1 MRPALSLAFVT
12 VALLLTDTANCFYLP
27 GIAPTEYEAGAPL
40 QVFANKLVSS
50 VNVVPYDYYSL
61 PFCAPDDKTKS
72 KRLSLGQVLMGERA
86 EPTTYNIGMTV
97 DQSCQT
103 LCKKTYDAKEIG
115 TLRKRIQDEYLVRLN
130 LDNLP
135 VVVRGR
141 NELEEEVFR
150 LGYPIGQK
158 KDDLY
163 CIFNHLEFTINY
175 HKPTGSMFSSS
186 SAEVFRVVGFEVKYK
201 SVEHKMGANDTL
213 STCPVAESA
222 TAMCFTG
229 KSAEVTYT
237 YDVKFVESKL
247 QWATRWD
254 PLLNANPELKS
265 IQWFSII
272 NSLMISLFLT
282 AMVAMILLRTVY
294 LDFARYNNIDDEEE
308 IQEESGWKLIHGD
321 VFRPPAVSGLLAV
334 LVGSGAQILVMT
346 GVTLVFALLGFLSP
360 SFRGGLLTTMLS
372 LWVLSSA
379 VCGYFS
385 ARIYSGLGGTNKRS
399 VTLGSAFLFSGVTF
413 VVFFALNFLLWVSGS
428 TGAVPFFTLLLLL
441 VMWFGIS
448 LPLNV
453 IGAFIGYKQ
462 KAYEFPVRTN
472 QIPREI
478 PNQSTFSNWLFGVF
492 SGILPFGVVFME
504 LVFILNSIWQNEI
517 FYFFGFLGA
526 VFLILVLT
534 CAEVSVVLTYLQLS
548 KESYHW
554 WWPAFISTA
563 SSGIYVFGYSIIF
576 LFVQPEL
583 RGIHM
588 MSTLIYAGYML
599 LGSLMFALGTGC
611 IGFLSSFAFVRKIY
625 GSVHID

>member
-1 MRPALSLAFVT
+1 MHRLVGLVVAVT
-12 VALLLTDTANCFYLP
+12 TLVTSVSAFYLP
-27 GIAPTEYEAGAPL
+27 GIAPTEYEAGASLP
-40 QVFANKLVSS
+40 VFANKLVSS
-50 VNVVPYDYYSL
+50 KNVVPYDYYSL
-61 PFCAPDDKTKS
+61 PFCAPEDTSKS
-72 KRLSLGQVLMGERA
+72 RRLSLGQVLMGERS
-86 EPTTYNIGMTV
+86 EPTTYNLNMKV
-97 DQSCQT
+97 DQSCQV
-103 LCKKTYDAKEIG
+103 LCTRNYDAKEVD
-115 TLRKRIQDEYLVRLN
+115 LLKNRIKDDYLARFNV
-130 LDNLP
+130 DNLP
-135 VVVRGR
+135 VVMRGLNDL
-141 NELEEEVFR
+141 NEVVFQLGFQIGR
-150 LGYPIGQK
+150 LVGDQVC
-158 KDDLY
+158 LH
-163 CIFNHLEFTINY
+163 NHLEFTVKY
-175 HKPTGSMFSSS
+175 HKPSSVFGSGNE
-186 SAEVFRVVGFEVKYK
+186 EVYRVVGFEVKPN
-201 SVEHKMGANDTL
+201 SVAHKKDANDSLT
-213 STCPVAESA
+213 TCPVKDTEKAN
-222 TAMCFTG
+222 MCFTG
-229 KSAEVTYT
+229 STAEVIYT
-237 YDVKFVESKL
+237 YNVVFEESDVK
-247 QWATRWD
+247 WATRWD
-254 PLLNANPELKS
+254 SLLNANPELKS

-294 LDFARYNNIDDEEE
+294 LDFARYNNIDDDEE

-346 GVTLVFALLGFLSP
+346 GVTLVFALLGLLSP

-372 LWVLSSA
+372 LWVFSSA
-379 VCGYFS
+379 ICGYFS

-399 VTLGSAFLFSGVTF
+399 VTLGSAFLFSGVVF
-413 VVFFALNFLLWVSGS
+413 VVFFVLNFLLWVSGS

-462 KAYEFPVRTN
+462 KVFEFPVRTN

-478 PNQSTFSNWLFGVF
+478 PNRSTFSNWLFGLF

-563 SSGIYVFGYSIIF
+563 SSGLYVFGYSIIF
-576 LFVQPEL
+576 RFTQPEL
-583 RGIHM
+583 EGIHF
-588 MSTLIYAGYML
+588 MSTLIYTGYMF

-625 GSVHID
+625 ASVHID

>member
-1 MRPALSLAFVT
+1 MLEVRFALATAL
-12 VALLLTDTANCFYLP
+12 ALLSTTQAFYLP
-27 GIAPTEYEAGAPL
+27 GIAPTEYQVGAPL
-40 QVFANKLVSS
+40 QVFANKLVSPN
-50 VNVVPYDYYSL
+50 NVVPYDYYSL
-61 PFCAPDDKTKS
+61 PFCGPEDKS
-72 KRLSLGQVLMGERA
+72 KSRHLSLGQVLMGERS
-86 EPTTYNIGMTV
+86 EPTTYNIAMKV
-97 DQSCQT
+97 DQTCQEMCT
-103 LCKKTYDAKEIG
+103 KTYDGSDIK
-115 TLRKRIQDEYLVRLN
+115 LLKKRIRDDYFARLN

-135 VVVRGR
+135 VVVKGK
-141 NELEEEVFR
+141 NQLDESVYD

-158 KDDLY
+158 TTDKRFCL
-163 CIFNHLEFTINY
+163 FNHLQFIIKY
-175 HKPTGSMFSSS
+175 HRPTGSMFTSDDMY
-186 SAEVFRVVGFEVKYK
+186 RIVGFEVQPQ
-201 SVEHKMGANDTL
+201 SVDHKKDSNNTL
-213 STCPVAESA
+213 TTCPIKDT
-222 TAMCFTG
+222 TAPLCFTG
-229 KSAEVTYT
+229 SSATVTYS
-237 YDVKFVESKL
+237 YDVAFIESQL

-294 LDFARYNNIDDEEE
+294 LDFARYNNIDDDEE
-308 IQEESGWKLIHGD
+308 IREESGWKLIHGD
-321 VFRPPAVSGLLAV
+321 VFRPPAVSGLLSV
-334 LVGSGAQILVMT
+334 LVGSGAQILAVT
-346 GVTLVFALLGFLSP
+346 AVTLAFALVGFLSP

-379 VCGYFS
+379 ICGYFS

-399 VTLGSAFLFSGVTF
+399 VTLGSAFLFSGVSF
-413 VVFFALNFLLWVSGS
+413 LIFFCLNFLLWVSGS
-428 TGAVPFFTLLLLL
+428 TGAVPFLTLLLLL

-478 PNQSTFSNWLFGVF
+478 PNHSTFSNWLFGVF

-504 LVFILNSIWQNEI
+504 LVFVLNSIWGNEF
-517 FYFFGFLGA
+517 FYFFGFLGV

-554 WWPAFISTA
+554 WWPAFVSTA
-563 SSGIYVFGYSIIF
+563 SSGLYVFAYSLVS
-576 LFVQPEL
+576 LFTKPGLE
-583 RGIHM
+583 GIHVV
-588 MSTLIYAGYML
+588 STLTYAGYMF
-599 LGSLMFALGTGC
+599 LGSMMFALGTGC
-611 IGFLSSFAFVRKIY
+611 IGFMSSFAFVRKIY

>member
-1 MRPALSLAFVT
+1 MRERSAIWILVAAVLA
-12 VALLLTDTANCFYLP
+12 TAATSFYLP
-27 GIAPTEYEAGAPL
+27 GIAPTEYEVGAPL
-40 QVFANKLVSS
+40 QVLANKIVSAK
-50 VNVVPYDYYSL
+50 NVVPYDYYSL
-61 PFCAPDDKTKS
+61 PFCGPQDKS
-72 KRLSLGQVLMGERA
+72 KSRRLSLGQVLMGERA
-86 EPTTYNIGMTV
+86 EPTSYNVAMKV
-97 DQSCQT
+97 DEKCQE
-103 LCKKTYDAKEIG
+103 LCTKDYDGADIEHL
-115 TLRKRIQDEYLVRLN
+115 TKRINDDYLVRLN

-135 VVVRGR
+135 VIVRGK
-141 NELEEEVFR
+141 NELDEEVYQ
-150 LGYPIGQK
+150 LGYPVGQK
-158 KDDLY
+158 SQNGA
-163 CIFNHLEFTINY
+163 CIFNHLEFTVKY
-175 HKPTGSMFSSS
+175 HQPKGSMFT
-186 SAEVFRVVGFEVKYK
+186 ENDVYRVVGFEVVYK
-201 SVEHKMGANDTL
+201 SVDHTKDANKSLT
-213 STCPVAESA
+213 TCPVADNPA
-222 TAMCFTG
+222 PMCFNG
-229 KSAEVTYT
+229 KSATVVYT
-237 YDVKFVESKL
+237 YDVRFEESNLK
-247 QWATRWD
+247 WATRWD

-282 AMVAMILLRTVY
+282 AMVGMILLRTVY
-294 LDFARYNNIDDEEE
+294 LDFARYNNIDDDEE

-334 LVGSGAQILVMT
+334 LVGSGAQIIVMT
-346 GVTLVFALLGFLSP
+346 TVTLIFALLGFLSP

-413 VVFFALNFLLWVSGS
+413 VVFFLLNFVLWFSGS
-428 TGAVPFFTLLLLL
+428 TGAVPFLTLLLLL

-462 KAYEFPVRTN
+462 KVYEFPVRTN

-478 PNQSTFSNWLFGVF
+478 PNHSTFSNWLFGVF

-563 SSGIYVFGYSIIF
+563 SSGLYVFGYSLVF
-576 LFVQPEL
+576 LFTQPGLE
-583 RGIHM
+583 GIHLV
-588 MSTLIYAGYML
+588 STLVYTGYML
-599 LGSLMFALGTGC
+599 LGSIMFALGTGC

-625 GSVHID
+625 ASVHID